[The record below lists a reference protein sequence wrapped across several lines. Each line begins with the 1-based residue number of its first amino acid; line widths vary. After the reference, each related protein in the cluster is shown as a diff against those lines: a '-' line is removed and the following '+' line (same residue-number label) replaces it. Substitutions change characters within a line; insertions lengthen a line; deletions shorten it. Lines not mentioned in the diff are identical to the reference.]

1 MVDLNLT
8 KLDPFFVGF
17 DRMFHTLDE
26 QVNRGY
32 NVPSYPPYNIIKLGE
47 LRHVIEV
54 AVAGFTKE
62 DIDITLQE
70 GKLSIVGVHP
80 EVRNQTGNEC
90 DNFVYKGIAERN
102 FERTFT
108 LADTVVVK
116 SAELE
121 HGVLKIYLENELPE
135 EKKPKKISIK

>member
-32 NVPSYPPYNIIKLGE
+32 NVPSYPPYNIIKLDE

-54 AVAGFTKE
+54 AVAGFTKD

-70 GKLSIVGVHP
+70 GKLSIVGEH
-80 EVRNQTGNEC
+80 NQNINE
-90 DNFVYKGIAERN
+90 DNIVYKGIAERN

-108 LADTVVVK
+108 LADTVVVQ

>member
-32 NVPSYPPYNIIKLGE
+32 NVPSYPPYNIIKLDE

-54 AVAGFTKE
+54 AVAGFTKD

-70 GKLSIVGVHP
+70 GKLSIVGEH
-80 EVRNQTGNEC
+80 NQNIHE
-90 DNFVYKGIAERN
+90 DNIVYKGIAERN

>member
-17 DRMFHTLDE
+17 DRMFTTLDE

-62 DIDITLQE
+62 DINITLQE

-80 EVRNQTGNEC
+80 DRNQSDNEC
-90 DNFVYKGIAERN
+90 DNFVY
-102 FERTFT
+102 
-108 LADTVVVK
+108 
-116 SAELE
+116 
-121 HGVLKIYLENELPE
+121 
-135 EKKPKKISIK
+135 

>member
-32 NVPSYPPYNIIKLGE
+32 NVPSYPPYNIIKLDE

-54 AVAGFTKE
+54 AVAGFTKD

-70 GKLSIVGVHP
+70 GKLSIVGEH
-80 EVRNQTGNEC
+80 NQNINE
-90 DNFVYKGIAERN
+90 DNIVYKGIAERN

-121 HGVLKIYLENELPE
+121 LESTQWA
-135 EKKPKKISIK
+135 ISVPDPATWLAFSEVTI

>member
-17 DRMFHTLDE
+17 DRMFTTLDE

-70 GKLSIVGVHP
+70 GKLSIVGEH
-80 EVRNQTGNEC
+80 NQNINE
-90 DNFVYKGIAERN
+90 DNIVYKGIAERN

>member
-17 DRMFHTLDE
+17 DRMFTTLDE

-32 NVPSYPPYNIIKLGE
+32 NVPSYPPYNIIKLDE

>member
-1 MVDLNLT
+1 MVEFNLT

-32 NVPSYPPYNIIKLGE
+32 NVPSYPPYNIIKLDE

-54 AVAGFTKE
+54 AVAGFTKD

-70 GKLSIVGVHP
+70 GKLSIVGEH
-80 EVRNQTGNEC
+80 NQNIKE
-90 DNFVYKGIAERN
+90 DNIVYKGIAERN

-108 LADTVVVK
+108 LADTVVVQ

-121 HGVLKIYLENELPE
+121 HGVLKVYLENILPE

>member
-1 MVDLNLT
+1 MVDFNLT

-17 DRMFHTLDE
+17 DRMFTTLDE

-80 EVRNQTGNEC
+80 DRNQSDNEC

>member
-1 MVDLNLT
+1 MVEFNLT

-32 NVPSYPPYNIIKLGE
+32 NVPSYPPYNIIKLDE

-54 AVAGFTKE
+54 AVAGFTKD

-70 GKLSIVGVHP
+70 GKLSIVGEH
-80 EVRNQTGNEC
+80 NQNINE
-90 DNFVYKGIAERN
+90 DNIVYKGIAERN
-102 FERTFT
+102 FERSFT
-108 LADTVVVK
+108 LAETVVVK

-121 HGVLKIYLENELPE
+121 NGVLKVYLENKLPE
-135 EKKPKKISIK
+135 EKKPKKIDILVK

>member
-1 MVDLNLT
+1 MVEFNLT

-17 DRMFHTLDE
+17 DRMFNTLDE

-32 NVPSYPPYNIIKLGE
+32 NVPSYPPYNIIKLDE
-47 LRHVIEV
+47 LRHVIEI
-54 AVAGFTKE
+54 AVAGFTKA

-70 GKLSIVGVHP
+70 GKLSIVGEHTQ
-80 EVRNQTGNEC
+80 NINE
-90 DNFVYKGIAERN
+90 DNIVYKGIAERN

-108 LADTVVVK
+108 LADTVVVQ

-121 HGVLKIYLENELPE
+121 HGVLKVYLENILPE

>member
-1 MVDLNLT
+1 MVEFNLT

-32 NVPSYPPYNIIKLGE
+32 NVPSYPPYNIIKLDE

-54 AVAGFTKE
+54 AVAGFTKD

-70 GKLSIVGVHP
+70 GKLSIVGEH
-80 EVRNQTGNEC
+80 NQNINE
-90 DNFVYKGIAERN
+90 DNIVYKGIAERN
-102 FERTFT
+102 FERSFT
-108 LADTVVVK
+108 LAETVVVK

-121 HGVLKIYLENELPE
+121 NGVLKVYLENKLPE